1 MKQIGRTAM
10 KPSPAEAP
18 LLAGQLKDNM
28 TSRQHAHSQVREA
41 TALEGA
47 AKLRA
52 LGDTARFSVLV
63 ALLRAGPQSVSQLQA
78 MLDMEQSL
86 LSHHLSALR
95 ALGLVTATR
104 QGRCVIYTPA
114 DSISC
119 SKESNT
125 IHLGCCS
132 VMIPKSSLW

>member
-1 MKQIGRTAM
+1 MKQIERTAQ
-10 KPSPAEAP
+10 KRSTTAP
-18 LLAGQLKDNM
+18 LIARHLKDNM
-28 TSRQHAHSQVREA
+28 ISRQHGQVREA

-63 ALLRAGPQSVSQLQA
+63 ALLRAGSQSVSQLQV

-95 ALGLVTATR
+95 GLGLVTATR

-114 DSISC
+114 DSIST